1 MTSQQPEEVLLIANY
16 FAELHLDAF
25 KPIYHLSMRNA
36 VLVNAKMSP
45 ASRIVRLEW
54 IKND

>member
-1 MTSQQPEEVLLIANY
+1 MTSQQPEEVLLITNY

-45 ASRIVRLEW
+45 ASQIVRLEW